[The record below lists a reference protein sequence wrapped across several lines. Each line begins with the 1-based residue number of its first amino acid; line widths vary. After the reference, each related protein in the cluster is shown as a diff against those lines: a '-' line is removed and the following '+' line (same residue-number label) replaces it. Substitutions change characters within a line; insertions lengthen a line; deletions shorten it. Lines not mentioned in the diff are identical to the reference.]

1 MSSSPAPPALPQR
14 RQVPPAYDPTALLP
28 GFSDDSSRDRDSLHE
43 PTSPRKTSSVNNNIQ
58 HPVVPL
64 PRRAPPPSG
73 TPPPG
78 FSMSVMQP
86 SRSLNGTPVSTPP
99 PPPPRRSVTA
109 STSTSASTDEKI
121 DHYIPTSK
129 FSASGKLA
137 PMVPIKPKN
146 LSSTPVHSNE
156 NITPITSST
165 TNNNSTLSPTT
176 TTPTWTAMVPNKKL

>member
-14 RQVPPAYDPTALLP
+14 RQVPPAYDPSALLP
-28 GFSDDSSRDRDSLHE
+28 GFANNSSSRDSDSSIE
-43 PTSPRKTSSVNNNIQ
+43 PISPRKSSNVPL

-64 PRRAPPPSG
+64 PRRPPPPSA

-99 PPPPRRSVTA
+99 PPPPRRPVATS
-109 STSTSASTDEKI
+109 STSTDDSI
-121 DHYIPTSK
+121 DYSIPASK

-137 PMVPIKPKN
+137 PM
-146 LSSTPVHSNE
+146 
-156 NITPITSST
+156 
-165 TNNNSTLSPTT
+165 
-176 TTPTWTAMVPNKKL
+176 